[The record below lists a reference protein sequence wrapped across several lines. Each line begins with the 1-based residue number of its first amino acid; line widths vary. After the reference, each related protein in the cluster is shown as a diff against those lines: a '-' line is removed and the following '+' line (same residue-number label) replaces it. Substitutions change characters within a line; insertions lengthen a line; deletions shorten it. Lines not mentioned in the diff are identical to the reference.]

1 MSKTARKHYHHFT
14 IESICIVSAALTVGV
29 DVWYVAKKLRAGKKS

>member
-1 MSKTARKHYHHFT
+1 MSETAHFT

-29 DVWYVAKKLRAGKKS
+29 DVWYIVKMVRRHDEDGAPA